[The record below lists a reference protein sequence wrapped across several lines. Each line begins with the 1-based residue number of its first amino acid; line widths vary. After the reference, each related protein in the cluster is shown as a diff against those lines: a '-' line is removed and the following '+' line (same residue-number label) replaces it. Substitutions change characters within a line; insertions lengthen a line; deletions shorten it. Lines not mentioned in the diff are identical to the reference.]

1 MIALVLGTGFMIP
14 SVDATNVSMVK
25 PVLSIT
31 ASDEN
36 GLEFIVKV
44 DAGSLVVAEVE
55 ANGKVYTQ
63 VSLPGWANSYGAGLP
78 ALPVEV
84 AQVGAPLGAEVEVTV
99 TAGEARVVELS
110 APILPGV
117 TQVAEWG
124 LPVEGEEMLP
134 EMVEVYEEDAAV
146 YGRGVYPAA
155 LAEVSGDGMMRQQRV
170 VGVSVYPVQYAQG
183 RRNCWCMK
191 R

>member
-1 MIALVLGTGFMIP
+1 MITRGKFLALLTAALLLIGVVAPTANAEFKTDIQQFTLNE
-14 SVDATNVSMVK
+14 AK
-25 PVLSIT
+25 LSTADSTADISAPQLEVT

-44 DAGSLVVAEVE
+44 DAGSLVVTEVE

-84 AQVGAPLGAEVEVTV
+84 AQVGAPMGAEVEVTV
-99 TAGEARVVELS
+99 TMGEARVVELS

-146 YGRGVYPAA
+146 YGGGCIR
-155 LAEVSGDGMMRQQRV
+155 LRWR
-170 VGVSVYPVQYAQG
+170 
-183 RRNCWCMK
+183 K
-191 R
+191 